1 MTQRHY
7 LVHKVDRYTIQFVP
21 QSNRTI
27 KLFATNRPAD
37 PHGGG
42 VLQNHVY
49 ADGSICVAA
58 GKEPRTMDRAEA
70 IAHMWM
76 TGYSAYIRDPQ
87 GRFANKAC
95 RVNV

>member
-1 MTQRHY
+1 MTKDY
-7 LVHKVDRYTIQFVP
+7 LVHKVDRYSIQFVT

-27 KLFATNRPAD
+27 KMFVLQRPTD

-49 ADGSICVAA
+49 SDGSICVAA
-58 GKEPRTMDRAEA
+58 GNEPRSLERAQA
-70 IAHMWM
+70 VVRMWM

-87 GRFANKAC
+87 GRFANDAC
-95 RVNV
+95 RVDV

>member
-1 MTQRHY
+1 MTKEY
-7 LVHKVDRYTIQFVP
+7 LVHKIDRYEIQFVV

-27 KLFATNRPAD
+27 KLFALQRPAD

-49 ADGSICVAA
+49 SDDSICVAA
-58 GKEPRTMDRAEA
+58 GNEPRTMERAEA
-70 IAHMWM
+70 VAHMWM

-87 GRFANKAC
+87 GRFANNGC
-95 RVNV
+95 RVDV